1 MNRAVKVAFP
11 IVALATGLAG
21 AAAVAMHRAT
31 HRRGHAPGRTVAGGV
46 LVGDAARYDR
56 LTGWL
61 LGSFYDGVAA
71 NIAAAVPPGASVL
84 DVGCGPGHLTSRLA
98 ARGFDATGIDL
109 DPAMIERAEA
119 RGAGATPAARYRAA
133 DVAELPFEDDSFD
146 LVVSTLSM
154 HHWAEAA
161 AGLAEIGRVTRPTG
175 RVLIWDL
182 GPGAPMHRHASD
194 PAESV
199 GHGPVEIVSTERW
212 RWPGPLSLTQRI
224 ELRPAS
230 AG

>member
-1 MNRAVKVAFP
+1 MNRAVKVALP
-11 IVALATGLAG
+11 IAALATGLAG
-21 AAAVAMHRAT
+21 AAAAMHRAT
-31 HRRGHAPGRTVAGGV
+31 HRRDRALGRTVAGGV

-71 NIAAAVPPGASVL
+71 DIAAALPPGASVL

-109 DPAMIERAEA
+109 DPAMIERAVA
-119 RGAGATPAARYRAA
+119 RGAGGNTAVSYRAA
-133 DVAELPFEDDSFD
+133 DVADLPFEDDSFD

-154 HHWAEAA
+154 HHWTEAA
-161 AGLAEIGRVTRPTG
+161 AGLAEIGRVARPTG

-182 GPGAPMHRHASD
+182 GPGAPFHRHAPD
-194 PAESV
+194 PTKST
-199 GHGPVEIVSTERW
+199 GHGPVEIVGAERW

-224 ELRPAS
+224 ELRPVSAS
-230 AG
+230 